1 MKEIGFY
8 VFMSIML
15 GFVAVLY
22 ISDFIRVIYEE
33 HENGLTWK
41 ESFKKAA
48 KYYFY
53 TE

>member
-1 MKEIGFY
+1 MGDSRFVIFI
-8 VFMSIML
+8 SIIF
-15 GFVAVLY
+15 GFVAALY
-22 ISDFIRVIYEE
+22 ISDFIRMVREE

-53 TE
+53 IK